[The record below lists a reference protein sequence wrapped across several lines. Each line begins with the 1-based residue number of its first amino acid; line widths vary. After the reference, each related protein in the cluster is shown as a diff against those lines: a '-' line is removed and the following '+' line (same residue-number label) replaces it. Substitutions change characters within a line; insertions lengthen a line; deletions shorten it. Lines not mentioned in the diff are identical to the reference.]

1 MIKKQVKDLFSCLL
15 AGMSAGAFAGIF
27 CGFYDYQGRIY
38 FDIYGARNMFLI
50 LFLAAFVACLIEK
63 LKQYKK

>member
-1 MIKKQVKDLFSCLL
+1 MIKRQLKDICACLL
-15 AGMSAGAFAGIF
+15 AGACAGGFGF
-27 CGFYDYQGRIY
+27 LLGFYDYQGRIY

-50 LFLAAFVACLIEK
+50 FFLGAFIACLIEK